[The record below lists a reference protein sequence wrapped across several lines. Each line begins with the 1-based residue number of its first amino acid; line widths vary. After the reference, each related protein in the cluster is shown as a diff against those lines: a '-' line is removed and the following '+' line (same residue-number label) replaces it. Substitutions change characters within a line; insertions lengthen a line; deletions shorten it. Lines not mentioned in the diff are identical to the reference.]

1 MKDRKAQTG
10 FKVFQVPVLLW
21 RKREKLIK
29 LLKVSMGITTLQ
41 VTNKKK
47 KKKEIN
53 MQFLNQERMGKKYTQ
68 ENRR

>member
-47 KKKEIN
+47 KKKGN
-53 MQFLNQERMGKKYTQ
+53 
-68 ENRR
+68 